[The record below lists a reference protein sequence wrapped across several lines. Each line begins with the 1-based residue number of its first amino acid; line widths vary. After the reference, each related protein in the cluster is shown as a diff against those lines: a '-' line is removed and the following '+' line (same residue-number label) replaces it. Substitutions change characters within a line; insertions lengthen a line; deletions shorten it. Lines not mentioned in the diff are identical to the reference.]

1 MKTIIILLLLGCS
14 GLFFACQDITVG
26 YLYTDIAGYTP
37 DTLPIINV
45 KKEIVRLQGILD
57 AFKEQTVEQHE
68 KLVEL
73 EKQLD
78 VLRESMKA
86 PQKEYDALLDELY
99 DYENPPTPDREEEIN
114 AKLEELDIFFD
125 EVWEQVYPI
134 QDEQDEINEELK
146 EIAEGLGME
155 DPAIMAKKISDY
167 QDRIEFKLPWTSS
180 RIQGV
185 QGTEPLQYSIV
196 GVKSANMENAAKFMT
211 YAGVMGGGRI
221 YVGID
226 VDVPVGAYTITL
238 EIKNEGRTKV
248 LEDVFT
254 FLVMDEIDA
263 GGDVE

>member
-185 QGTEPLQYSIV
+185 KGTEPLQYSIV
-196 GVKSANMENAAKFMT
+196 SVKNESAENAALFNESLSI
-211 YAGVMGGGRI
+211 VGGGRM
-221 YVGID
+221 YVAYD
-226 VDVPVGAYTITL
+226 VKAPVGVYTVS
-238 EIKNEGRTKV
+238 IKVENEGQSAV
-248 LEDVFT
+248 LEDIFT
-254 FLVMDEIDA
+254 FVIETAEDA
-263 GGDVE
+263 TEGE